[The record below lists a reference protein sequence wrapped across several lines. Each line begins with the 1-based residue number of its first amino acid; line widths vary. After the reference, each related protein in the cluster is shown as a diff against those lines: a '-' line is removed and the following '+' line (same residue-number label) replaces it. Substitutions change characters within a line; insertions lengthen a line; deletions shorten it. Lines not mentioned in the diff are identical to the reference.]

1 MLPIHRLKKAFV
13 PDSVAVIGASDRAGS
28 LGTFVWNGVSNS
40 NRVMQAY
47 PVNPKYKY
55 LGVSP
60 CWPRLADLPVVP
72 DLAVITLPSK
82 YVLDMLAECAE
93 KGVRF
98 VLLATGQEDYTADRL
113 WREEVI
119 STAHRLGIRVI
130 GPEST
135 GLMRPE
141 IGLNVSYWP
150 NLAKTGR
157 VGLICQSGSVTAS
170 VLDYAAR
177 HCVGFS
183 SVITTGFECDIS
195 LAEMVDF
202 LASDPATGVI
212 ALHIETLRHP
222 RALYSAIRAAGR
234 SKPVVILKAS
244 SSNASRLISTRTAT
258 ASADKTVLDALI
270 RRAGAVSCSQLEEFL
285 ATIEV
290 FSAGR
295 LPRLSGRVA
304 VIANGLGFASL
315 AADSADHC
323 CLEFAQ
329 PKAQTQR
336 ALAKLIGSPLVLSN
350 PVDLGVTASIEK
362 FALALKTLLEDVRT
376 DGVLV
381 AMSAANGADPI
392 AAATALAAVSQRSYK
407 PVIASWGGR
416 DITLACP
423 ASPQEQMLPCVPSAR
438 LAAQAFTHLMQ
449 FVRNRELRVRPPR
462 EGIDTNKCD
471 LVAARAVA
479 MLAQDEKRHRLI
491 ESQTEELLRA
501 FGIPAESAHLANNE
515 IQAADIAEAI
525 GFPVAMKLAAAGVAE
540 KTEVGGVALNI
551 LSAKEAQEAFVR
563 IRENCTRY
571 APMAKFRG
579 VIVQS
584 MVRRPNARELSLSMI
599 TDPVLGPI
607 IKLGAGGHMGSLM
620 PETAAA
626 VPPIIAPIA
635 EDLID
640 RSPVAPALG
649 AFRGMP
655 PASRDAL
662 VRTIISLS
670 RMAESIPSIA
680 EVIID
685 PLFVDEDGVLAIDCS
700 VAICARSPMPDDQHS
715 HMTIAPCP
723 IEKIL
728 HFKSKFGLMRLRSI
742 KSDDFDALK
751 RLISR
756 ISRRSAYMRFHKDA
770 SKITD
775 EELIDFTQIDYDR
788 ETALCIEDD
797 STAGPE
803 LHAVARLRTVAGTD
817 EAEFGILVED
827 DCQGNGFGT
836 MLMKRLE
843 QEARARKLKT
853 LTGYIFSE
861 NIPMRALMVKLGYA
875 NTPCSE
881 DSSMLM
887 YRLTL

>member
-60 CWPRLADLPVVP
+60 CWPSLADLPVVP
-72 DLAVITLPSK
+72 DLAVIALPSK

-336 ALAKLIGSPLVLSN
+336 ALAKLIGSPAGYVGYEDGGLLTDAIRKSPNCVLLL
-350 PVDLGVTASIEK
+350 DEIEK
-362 FALALKTLLEDVRT
+362 AHQDIYNILLQVMDYARLTDNRGQKSDFRNVIIIMTSNAGAQFATQAGVGFQSRVSRGEAMLTQVKKTFKPEFLNRLSATVVFRDMDEAMATRILDKKLGELQTKLTARKVTLTIETDARQWLLKKGFTREY
-376 DGVLV
+376 
-381 AMSAANGADPI
+381 GAREMD
-392 AAATALAAVSQRSYK
+392 R
-407 PVIASWGGR
+407 VIAHDLKPLLMR
-416 DITLACP
+416 
-423 ASPQEQMLPCVPSAR
+423 QMLFGR
-438 LAAQAFTHLMQ
+438 LKRGGKAT
-449 FVRNRELRVRPPR
+449 
-462 EGIDTNKCD
+462 
-471 LVAARAVA
+471 LVVA
-479 MLAQDEKRHRLI
+479 DGK
-491 ESQTEELLRA
+491 
-501 FGIPAESAHLANNE
+501 
-515 IQAADIAEAI
+515 
-525 GFPVAMKLAAAGVAE
+525 
-540 KTEVGGVALNI
+540 
-551 LSAKEAQEAFVR
+551 
-563 IRENCTRY
+563 
-571 APMAKFRG
+571 
-579 VIVQS
+579 
-584 MVRRPNARELSLSMI
+584 LSL
-599 TDPVLGPI
+599 T
-607 IKLGAGGHMGSLM
+607 
-620 PETAAA
+620 
-626 VPPIIAPIA
+626 
-635 EDLID
+635 
-640 RSPVAPALG
+640 
-649 AFRGMP
+649 
-655 PASRDAL
+655 
-662 VRTIISLS
+662 RT
-670 RMAESIPSIA
+670 
-680 EVIID
+680 
-685 PLFVDEDGVLAIDCS
+685 
-700 VAICARSPMPDDQHS
+700 
-715 HMTIAPCP
+715 
-723 IEKIL
+723 
-728 HFKSKFGLMRLRSI
+728 
-742 KSDDFDALK
+742 
-751 RLISR
+751 
-756 ISRRSAYMRFHKDA
+756 
-770 SKITD
+770 
-775 EELIDFTQIDYDR
+775 
-788 ETALCIEDD
+788 
-797 STAGPE
+797 
-803 LHAVARLRTVAGTD
+803 
-817 EAEFGILVED
+817 
-827 DCQGNGFGT
+827 
-836 MLMKRLE
+836 
-843 QEARARKLKT
+843 
-853 LTGYIFSE
+853 
-861 NIPMRALMVKLGYA
+861 
-875 NTPCSE
+875 
-881 DSSMLM
+881 
-887 YRLTL
+887 